1 MKELRLLLATMLA
14 FVFTTAAWASYSEEF
29 TDSKGITYYLYFES
43 NNTYYARII
52 RIETSNSSLEIP
64 DKVTSPH
71 GFQAVVIGFS
81 SSFTC
86 NCPNLTA
93 LIIKESTYRGV
104 VAGDFWGMSKLNHI
118 YFHDPST
125 HEPSTGL
132 SWRLDPNTTFNLLNG
147 KVIVHLSQL
156 VEPLVYG
163 ARLTYDPNESYLN
176 VIQSW
181 KNHAQVEEV
190 QCNFKGGSIGTDGY
204 EFGVAPFTGSNYDI
218 FSSPSPYEAALLYI
232 NKYATTAY
240 IPKYLSIVT
249 DYVPQNWKITR
260 FGYPGI
266 TTNLDCTNLTTL
278 TFAGN
283 ITIDEGVIFDYCSKL
298 EKIVFNGNADIRNLR
313 TSTSSFTTPFFSL
326 KEIEFHG
333 DALLGSSL
341 SRLSNLEKVYFYGN
355 IPDSPKGLA
364 SLSNLTVYVDMD
376 IYEIAEWKQ
385 NHSSWSSINM
395 QPIDPSS
402 SYRKVTI
409 RNPGEGTFKV
419 QYYHDGSATM
429 VTIKPNSTKTI
440 EVDKGTYIYTID
452 FSLPESSNYRLSGF
466 VFNETTNVELGYGIA
481 VNEKTNTL
489 TAHYRQLTFPIGTP
503 LDIHFT
509 KVGDGDMVFREYD
522 ENQWALIDPENDEWL
537 ELHDMSHDG
546 EEYNYTITYYDQMD
560 LDLAFGCSYNK
571 PVDGIKEECIVIVNG
586 VPEPIESWQ
595 VTEDNY
601 GFTADYLVHID
612 GDMDIQIIHQNNGR
626 NLSVVNGDGGTIA
639 LYKEGETET
648 EPELV
653 STIDNGISYEK
664 VLPKDIAHY
673 AVITPV
679 NGKEVFALF
688 VNKPLSETARLQL
701 DASQYLQEDGTYR
714 VPLSGFA
721 DGKDTY
727 RLTVLYVDRP
737 SYSFNLAV
745 VGDGSLKC
753 IPFREEDG
761 DIQAI
766 KEVTVS
772 EANGRN
778 QTAKAFYDEIGET
791 GYVEFWLTAPKEGE
805 IVKVYMDG
813 VDVSDKFK
821 PKENMDNQLRGVIA
835 SVPKDDYLGVLS
847 SVSLLAVYEENKDVV
862 RWKAQM
868 VGEVGNGAFNM
879 SGHDLHFALN
889 ADNPSDTF
897 VDSDTEDPTIT
908 SGAVFNGVLTVPTGY
923 TFNVLFNGQNL
934 SSHFEYENTENGLD
948 IYYAELE
955 CTGTELSK
963 LLTNGFW
970 TIEIMKKKITWTAKV
985 TGAINERTSTQLL
998 INGGDVLDMDFVG
1011 LETTQETATFNP
1023 VDIYA
1028 SDWSVSIVVKQGQKV
1043 RFLFNGDDV
1052 TKQVKMND
1060 NYPDDR
1066 VSFSLNESTSTLSQF
1081 LVDGLWVFEI
1091 DRPDIIEFA
1100 DDEVKRICVEN
1111 WDTDG
1116 DGELSKAEAAAVTT
1130 LADSET
1136 GKSVFRENTTITS
1149 FDELQYF
1156 TGVTTIDEY
1165 AFRKCTALASVKFHD
1180 GVKHLHNYSFS
1191 GCSSLQHIQLP
1202 DKLDGLGSQVFASS
1216 GLTSIFIPKT
1226 ITRIAFDAFLNCK
1239 QLLSIVI
1246 EDGAAKYSSP
1256 NGCNAVIYVQSGVR
1270 LLYAGC
1276 RNTVIPDDVNAIW
1289 TNAFYFQD
1297 ELKKIVIPNSVGTI
1311 RDNAFYGCQNLTS
1324 VVMTRTQPL
1333 LFAGVGTD
1341 AFGRISPDCVLTVPA
1356 GTRQAYIDAGWTTKE
1371 PDENG
1376 VSDPNGLFLKIVEAP
1391 AELKGDINV
1400 DGTVDISDV
1409 TKLVNEIL
1417 GK

>member
-1 MKELRLLLATMLA
+1 MLFFIGA
-14 FVFTTAAWASYSEEF
+14 GALNVCAQEEIDETPLEQVTEENGVTYQIYFT
-29 TDSKGITYYLYFES
+29 ES
-43 NNTYYARII
+43 LIGDKYAKAI
-52 RIETSNSSLEIP
+52 RAVTNSSVSVLEIP
-64 DKVTSPH
+64 NTVHGAFSGDVPVVGFDKT
-71 GFQAVVIGFS
+71 
-81 SSFTC
+81 FTC
-86 NCPNLTA
+86 ECPYVSR
-93 LIIKESTYRGV
+93 LIIKNSTQDGV
-104 VAGDFWGMSKLNHI
+104 INGNLSGFHNVLHI
-118 YFHDPST
+118 YFHDPS
-125 HEPSTGL
+125 EESAATGRTWIL
-132 SWRLDPNTTFNLLNG
+132 GPDAIIPILHTVT
-147 KVIVHLSQL
+147 VHLSEVRKVHKTHNSAGYYFYYDEATTDSWRWQTSGRIECSYQYIKNGIGVL
-156 VEPLVYG
+156 PTDG
-163 ARLTYDPNESYLN
+163 LTYSEIKGAVVYIDPSLTEATVPAYSGKWSDLFLPNY
-176 VIQSW
+176 
-181 KNHAQVEEV
+181 
-190 QCNFKGGSIGTDGY
+190 
-204 EFGVAPFTGSNYDI
+204 SNYGL
-218 FSSPSPYEAALLYI
+218 SSG
-232 NKYATTAY
+232 
-240 IPKYLSIVT
+240 
-249 DYVPQNWKITR
+249 DGQWKITR
-260 FGYPGI
+260 LGYPVVK
-266 TTNLDCTNLTTL
+266 TKLKCNKLTTL
-278 TFAGN
+278 TFEGD
-283 ITIDEGVIFDYCSKL
+283 ITIDEGVDFSSCYSLK
-298 EKIVFNGNADIRNLR
+298 KMVFNGDADVSNMNFNAYIEQL
-313 TSTSSFTTPFFSL
+313 
-326 KEIEFHG
+326 EFHG
-333 DALLGSSL
+333 KASLPFLSSEYMA
-341 SRLSNLEKVYFYGN
+341 NLRKVYFYGP
-355 IPDSPKGLA
+355 IPKYPGALQ
-364 SLSNLTVYVDMD
+364 SLDNLTVYVDMD
-376 IYEIAEWKQ
+376 KFDIEDWKAA
-385 NHSSWSSINM
+385 NPNWESVNI
-395 QPIDPSS
+395 QPINPNLNYSM
-402 SYRKVTI
+402 VTVN
-409 RNPGEGTFKV
+409 NPNEGTFKV
-419 QYYHDGSATM
+419 RKQFNGDVTWE
-429 VTIKPNSTKTI
+429 TIKPNTTRSIK
-440 EVDKGTYIYTID
+440 VDKGAKICATD
-452 FSLPESSNYRLSGF
+452 FSIPESSQYRLVGF
-466 VFNETTNVELGYGIA
+466 VFNDTIRLNESNLTTVTA
-481 VNEKTNTL
+481 DKNTF
-489 TAHYRQLTFPIGTP
+489 TACYRQLICQEGTE

-509 KVGDGDMVFREYD
+509 KVGDGEMWFREYD
-522 ENQWALIDPENDEWL
+522 ENQWALIDSDNDEWL
-537 ELHDMSHDG
+537 ELHDMNHDG
-546 EEYNYTITYYDQMD
+546 EEYNYTITFHDGMD
-560 LDLAFGCSYNK
+560 LVIAFSCFYNK
-571 PVDGIKEECIVIVNG
+571 PVDGITEQCLVLVNG
-586 VPEPIESWQ
+586 VPEPIETWQ
-595 VTEDNY
+595 LTEDDY
-601 GFTADYLVHID
+601 GFCADYTVPID
-612 GDMDIQIIHQNNGR
+612 GDMNIQIIHQNNGR
-626 NLSVVNGDGGTIA
+626 KLSVVNGDGGTIA
-639 LYKEGETET
+639 LYREGETE
-648 EPELV
+648 PV
-653 STIDNGISYEK
+653 GTIYNGTSYEK
-664 VLPKDIAHY
+664 MLPKDIAHY

-721 DGKDTY
+721 DSKDTY

-761 DIQAI
+761 DSHAI
-766 KEVTVS
+766 REVTVS

-821 PKENMDNQLRGVIA
+821 PKENMDNQLCGVIA
-835 SVPKDDYLGVLS
+835 SMPNVDNLGVLS
-847 SVSLLAVYEENKDVV
+847 SLSLLAVYEENKDVI

-868 VGEVGNGAFNM
+868 IGEVGNGAFNM

-948 IYYAELE
+948 SYYAEIE

-985 TGAINERTSTQLL
+985 TGAINERTSTQFL
-998 INGGDVLDMDFVG
+998 INGGDVLDMDFNG

-1165 AFRKCTALASVKFHD
+1165 AFLNCTALASVKFHD
-1180 GVKHLHNYSFS
+1180 GVKTLHNHCFRS
-1191 GCSSLQHIQLP
+1191 CSSLKYIQLP
-1202 DKLDGLGSQVFASS
+1202 NKLEKLNTQVFAYS
-1216 GLTSIFIPKT
+1216 GLTSIFIPNT
-1226 ITRIAFDAFLNCK
+1226 ITSIAFDAFQNCD

-1246 EDGAAKYSSP
+1246 EDGAKKYSSP
-1256 NGCNAVIYVQSGVR
+1256 NGCNAVIYSQSAIVM
-1270 LLYAGC
+1270 LQSGC
-1276 RNTVIPDDVNAIW
+1276 RNTVIPDNVLMISQK
-1289 TNAFYFQD
+1289 AFEGQT
-1297 ELKKIVIPNSVGTI
+1297 ELTKIVIPSSVSI
-1311 RDNAFYGCQNLTS
+1311 INQEAFYGCSKLTS

>member
-1 MKELRLLLATMLA
+1 MKQLKGLLLMLFFIGA
-14 FVFTTAAWASYSEEF
+14 GALNVCAQEEIDETPLEQVTKENGVTYQIYFT
-29 TDSKGITYYLYFES
+29 ES
-43 NNTYYARII
+43 LIGDKYAKAI
-52 RIETSNSSLEIP
+52 RAVTNSSVSVLEIP
-64 DKVTSPH
+64 NTVHGAFSGDVPVVGFDKT
-71 GFQAVVIGFS
+71 
-81 SSFTC
+81 FTC
-86 NCPNLTA
+86 ECPYVSK
-93 LIIKESTYRGV
+93 LIIKNSTQDGV
-104 VAGDFWGMSKLNHI
+104 INGNLSGFHNVLHI
-118 YFHDPST
+118 YFHDPS
-125 HEPSTGL
+125 EESAATGRTWIL
-132 SWRLDPNTTFNLLNG
+132 GPDAIIPILQQVT
-147 KVIVHLSQL
+147 VHLSEVRKVHKSHNSAGYYFYYDEATTDSWRWQTSGRIECSYQYIKNGIGVL
-156 VEPLVYG
+156 PTDG
-163 ARLTYDPNESYLN
+163 LTYSEIKGAVVYIDPSLTAATVPAYSGKWSDFFLPNYSHYGL
-176 VIQSW
+176 SS
-181 KNHAQVEEV
+181 
-190 QCNFKGGSIGTDGY
+190 GDG
-204 EFGVAPFTGSNYDI
+204 
-218 FSSPSPYEAALLYI
+218 
-232 NKYATTAY
+232 
-240 IPKYLSIVT
+240 
-249 DYVPQNWKITR
+249 QWKITR
-260 FGYPGI
+260 LGYPVVK
-266 TTNLDCTNLTTL
+266 TKLKCNKLTTL
-278 TFAGN
+278 TFEGD
-283 ITIDEGVIFDYCSKL
+283 ITIDEGVDFSSCYSLK
-298 EKIVFNGNADIRNLR
+298 KMVFNGDADLSQMNYNANIEQL
-313 TSTSSFTTPFFSL
+313 
-326 KEIEFHG
+326 EFHG
-333 DALLGSSL
+333 KASLPFLSSEYMA
-341 SRLSNLEKVYFYGN
+341 NLRKVYFYGP
-355 IPDSPKGLA
+355 IPKYPGVLR
-364 SLSNLTVYVDMD
+364 SLDNLTVYVDMD
-376 IYEIAEWKQ
+376 KFDIEDWKAA
-385 NHSSWSSINM
+385 NPNWESVNI
-395 QPIDPSS
+395 QPINPNLNYSM
-402 SYRKVTI
+402 VTVN
-409 RNPGEGTFKV
+409 NPNEGTFKV
-419 QYYHDGSATM
+419 RKQFNGDVTWE
-429 VTIKPNSTKTI
+429 TIKPNTTRSIK
-440 EVDKGTYIYTID
+440 VDKGAKICATD
-452 FSLPESSNYRLSGF
+452 FSIPESSQYRLVGF
-466 VFNETTNVELGYGIA
+466 VFNDTIRLNESNLTTVTA
-481 VNEKTNTL
+481 DKNTF
-489 TAHYRQLTFPIGTP
+489 TACYRQLICQEGTE

-509 KVGDGDMVFREYD
+509 KVGDGEMWFREYD
-522 ENQWALIDPENDEWL
+522 ENQWALIDSDNDEWITF
-537 ELHDMSHDG
+537 HDG
-546 EEYNYTITYYDQMD
+546 MD
-560 LDLAFGCSYNK
+560 LVIAFSCFYNK
-571 PVDGIKEECIVIVNG
+571 PVDGITEQCLVLVNG
-586 VPEPIESWQ
+586 VPEPIETWQ
-595 VTEDNY
+595 LTEDDY
-601 GFTADYLVHID
+601 GFCADYTVPID
-612 GDMDIQIIHQNNGR
+612 GDMNIQIIHQNNGR
-626 NLSVVNGDGGTIA
+626 KLSVVNGDGGTIA
-639 LYKEGETET
+639 LYREGETE
-648 EPELV
+648 PV
-653 STIDNGISYEK
+653 GTIYNGTSYEK
-664 VLPKDIAHY
+664 MLPKDIAHY

-721 DGKDTY
+721 DSKDTY

-761 DIQAI
+761 DSHAI
-766 KEVTVS
+766 REVTVS

-813 VDVSDKFK
+813 VDVSNKFK
-821 PKENMDNQLRGVIA
+821 PKENMDNQLCGVIA
-835 SVPKDDYLGVLS
+835 SMPNVDNLGVLS
-847 SVSLLAVYEENKDVV
+847 SLSLLAVYEENKDVV

-868 VGEVGNGAFNM
+868 IGEVGNSAFNM

-908 SGAVFNGVLTVPTGY
+908 SGAVFNGILTVPTGY

-948 IYYAELE
+948 SYYAEIE

-985 TGAINERTSTQLL
+985 TGAINERTSTQFL
-998 INGGDVLDMDFVG
+998 INGGDVLDMDFNG

-1165 AFRKCTALASVKFHD
+1165 AFRNCTALASVKFHD

-1226 ITRIAFDAFLNCK
+1226 ITRIAFDAFRNCK

-1289 TNAFYFQD
+1289 THAFYFQD

-1311 RDNAFYGCQNLTS
+1311 QDKAFYGCQNLNS

-1341 AFGRISPDCVLTVPA
+1341 AFGGISPDCVLTVPA